1 MQSVVH
7 RVHSNRALVVLPG
20 PDVKVGL
27 EGEVADFILVDTHL
41 RLCLLVTF
49 VEMCR
54 ADACLNKPGLSLCF
68 VL

>member
-1 MQSVVH
+1 M
-7 RVHSNRALVVLPG
+7 
-20 PDVKVGL
+20 KVGL